1 MSRNEIILALF
12 PAAFIFQPSVS
23 VFTFLARTS
32 RIFKFLGNIVCS
44 YHHLWFFRLHA
55 SPLSSATCASPFLH
69 MKSFISPFFPWKFS
83 VWVFWWFRFLLLFG
97 LAFCLFA
104 FFSTN
109 FIARPSKYFPALLHV
124 RKIVWCNSVLLRQ
137 RLVWNCMGLIK
148 VRNMYFLGI
157 RAFLKRTN
165 YALNGH
171 KIKLVI
177 NLTKRAPLPNS

>member
-1 MSRNEIILALF
+1 MFRFSHSWRAHRGYLSFWTVLSAHITTCGSFDFTPLHFQLPRLLALF
-12 PAAFIFQPSVS
+12 CIWNSS
-23 VFTFLARTS
+23 S
-32 RIFKFLGNIVCS
+32 
-44 YHHLWFFRLHA
+44 HLF
-55 SPLSSATCASPFLH
+55 PL
-69 MKSFISPFFPWKFS
+69 KFS
-83 VWVFWWFRFLLLFG
+83 VWVFWWFRILLLSC

-124 RKIVWCNSVLLRQ
+124 HKIVWCNSVLVRQ

-148 VRNMYFLGI
+148 ARNMYFLGI
-157 RAFLKRTN
+157 RAFLKRTK